1 MDKRTPR
8 IPFAL
13 ILLDLVGA
21 VLAAVGI
28 LGAMDEGGPSDYLLV
43 LGGLILMLPL
53 VLHILKRL
61 QDR

>member
-28 LGAMDEGGPSDYLLV
+28 LGAMDEGGLSDYLLV